1 MLTRLALTLMPFLCS
16 SAVLPWP
23 VNFAVVAPEGT
34 PSAGH
39 VAVVGDAPEVHPS
52 LRFKPFKSLFRHNE
66 PLREPDRRQSLS
78 WLRAVVVT
86 RRSPE
91 GEAT

>member
-1 MLTRLALTLMPFLCS
+1 MQRQCWTLTLRVLRS

-39 VAVVGDAPEVHPS
+39 VAVVGDAPEVNLIALTL
-52 LRFKPFKSLFRHNE
+52 LRSA
-66 PLREPDRRQSLS
+66 PL
-78 WLRAVVVT
+78 VVMVL
-86 RRSPE
+86 
-91 GEAT
+91 GAATAMQDSTCCS

>member
-1 MLTRLALTLMPFLCS
+1 MRTLTLLSLCS

-39 VAVVGDAPEVHPS
+39 VAVVGDAPEVHS
-52 LRFKPFKSLFRHNE
+52 NALTLLRSGPVMSMVLG
-66 PLREPDRRQSLS
+66 
-78 WLRAVVVT
+78 A
-86 RRSPE
+86 
-91 GEAT
+91 ATGQHQLQC